1 MLVVDINIAAFIKPK
16 LLKHSLYSFKTY
28 AGYDLILIPGLI
40 PADFSDLE
48 KELGVKIRLGPRDA
62 RDLDFVLSHS
72 AELNFSKTI
81 PACELLTQKLQ
92 AEAHD
97 KLQSIEKAS
106 DYAFKIRDLK
116 IGGGVMK
123 VMAEIVDATRMSEE
137 ELIKRKKTAQRNE
150 NPRK

>member
-1 MLVVDINIAAFIKPK
+1 MKILEVTGRLAEYDVKKAVKDHVDVLVVDINIAAFIKPK
-16 LLKHSLYSFKTY
+16 L
-28 AGYDLILIPGLI
+28 
-40 PADFSDLE
+40 
-48 KELGVKIRLGPRDA
+48 
-62 RDLDFVLSHS
+62 
-72 AELNFSKTI
+72 SKTI
-81 PACELLTQKLQ
+81 PACELLTLKLQ

-97 KLQSIEKAS
+97 KLQDIETAS

-123 VMAEIVDATRMSEE
+123 VMAEIVDATRMSED